1 MAVDPE
7 LEIVAAASVGGLA
20 SGRPR
25 RFARMG
31 SPCANCGATLEG
43 PFCHACGQLAES
55 FDRSIWS
62 LAREALENFFDA
74 DGRVFHTLP
83 RLMLRPASLTRDY
96 IGGRRASQAPPLRLF
111 LVVIVLYFFV
121 GGLEGHAKDVTFY
134 QADAPKEAKV
144 SLGLSGGPQMR
155 AAEAWLT
162 PRLNYAINHQKEFAT
177 AIEGWM
183 HRIAIMLL
191 PVGTLL
197 LSLLFVFQRRL
208 FVYDHAIFTM
218 HSLSFMG
225 LLFTLTSFLGMIS
238 LGGFS
243 GLLSLAAPVHLFVHM
258 RGVYRTSVLGT
269 LIRMLLLFLLT
280 SLAVAALFLGV
291 FIIELNGVGVGAA
304 R

>member
-1 MAVDPE
+1 
-7 LEIVAAASVGGLA
+7 
-20 SGRPR
+20 
-25 RFARMG
+25 
-31 SPCANCGATLEG
+31 
-43 PFCHACGQLAES
+43 
-55 FDRSIWS
+55 
-62 LAREALENFFDA
+62 
-74 DGRVFHTLP
+74 
-83 RLMLRPASLTRDY
+83 
-96 IGGRRASQAPPLRLF
+96 
-111 LVVIVLYFFV
+111 
-121 GGLEGHAKDVTFY
+121 
-134 QADAPKEAKV
+134 
-144 SLGLSGGPQMR
+144 
-155 AAEAWLT
+155 
-162 PRLNYAINHQKEFAT
+162 
-177 AIEGWM
+177 
-183 HRIAIMLL
+183 
-191 PVGTLL
+191 VGTLL